1 MQDKKIAIITSVIP
15 KLNLAFQQNSLPLIT
30 EIELRNSSQQSF
42 RDLELV
48 LTSSPGFLVERT
60 WFLDKLAADS
70 QVILEDIRVE
80 LNAEFLRAIH
90 ESLLGEM
97 TFTLRSGTELLD
109 VKTQKVEL
117 LAKDEWVGTRILP
130 EILAAF
136 VQPNDAAVQAILRDA
151 SKMLEAGGQLASIEG
166 YQSKSPRRVAIIVSA
181 LWSAVCKLDLSYTN
195 PPASFEEE
203 GQRVRLPSKIAEN
216 RLATCLD
223 TSLLFASCLEQS
235 GLNALVIFT
244 KGHAFTGCWLS
255 DDDLSSAVIYDV
267 QALRKRC
274 QLNELIVFE
283 TTLCTN
289 KPPAKFSLAK
299 QAAEDKLNNDADF
312 VLAIDIKRARSA
324 RIKPLSDIELVS
336 GYQANVVVDDVEL
349 PVEIITDIP
358 EQSFYSDDN
367 PEIILDTPEARIENW
382 KRQLL
387 DLTMRNR
394 LLNFTSRTRA
404 IEINCNDIAS
414 LEDMLADHQQFKIIS
429 VDTLKLASDPRSEQL
444 YLQQHQ
450 ESLLTEQLQRH
461 LSKKELIA
469 NTNDK
474 KLTTDLLELYRT
486 AKESIQ
492 ESGANILYIAL
503 GFLNWSNGKDTLRI
517 YRAPLILIPIEITRK
532 SVSSGFKLQAHED
545 EPRFNPTLLE
555 LLKQDF
561 ALEIPELA
569 SNLPT
574 DEHGLDVKK
583 ILNILRIKIKD
594 IAGWEVEESVVVST
608 FSFAKYLMWND
619 LCERVDA
626 LKESAVVKH
635 LIESPR
641 DMYTGTGIEFP
652 DPRQLDAARHPRDT
666 FIPLLADSSQIA
678 AVYAAEAGKDFV
690 LIGPP
695 GTGKSQTIANMI
707 SQLLATGKTVLFVS
721 EKTAALE
728 VVYRRLLQVGLGE
741 HCLELHSAKA
751 KKSDVIAQLGK
762 AWGAVDISGMNWE
775 KEAERLAQ
783 VRGDLNLY
791 VERLHHRYP
800 NGLTPHQAMGVVIKY
815 SDVPVIKL
823 HWNSPAE
830 HSLEAFEAL
839 HEITNRIDA
848 NSIELAGIGLDVF
861 SQIATGEWSPSW
873 QSEVLS
879 LAGNVQQIVKALEY
893 TSNEYV
899 RHLGLNLI
907 FSQASQLVALQK
919 LAELLPDA
927 FAENYGF
934 GFSPQGAMQRKE
946 LLELSDLVEQFHRQ
960 MEGVKNPFKRS
971 ILDCDLEALK
981 NKWSESEE
989 KWFLAK
995 WLGKRSIKKA
1005 LGKNVGKKIHP
1016 QTLSGDFDNLIE
1028 AKRLQGKIAKYQH
1041 LGAVIGKY
1049 WEGVDSDTVWIR
1061 STCQWL
1067 DGVLSALVNAS
1078 ADTEQATANKQR
1090 IAQLVIDQNE
1100 LLERNAAI
1108 GAKGAAYLESLGH
1121 YQQHTGQLATV
1132 IGSQAGDVFKAT
1144 GETDLFQQ
1152 VIEQC
1157 DVWLAHKNKLRYWC
1171 AWRKVRQSAIS
1182 AGLATLIDG
1191 IEQGHTE
1198 DLSAKELLLVN
1209 YSRWWVNSVI
1219 DHDEVL
1225 RNFIPAEHRQKIE
1238 TYHQLDKDF
1247 MQLTQDYVRALLAAG
1262 IPKPQDI
1269 KKGSEWGVLARE
1281 IQKKTRHMPL
1291 RQLMSQMPEVI
1302 TKLTPCVMMS
1312 PMSIAQYLPA
1322 NSKAFDVVIFDEASQ
1337 ITVPDAI
1344 GAVARAKQAIVVGDP
1359 KQLSPSAFFAK
1370 RSGGDEYSDDFE
1382 EDMESILD
1390 ECLAANIPF
1399 INLNWHYRSRCESL
1413 ITFSNH
1419 KYYGGKL
1426 ITFPNNDTRGLSVYY
1441 HAVDSI
1447 YKEGQHRINR
1457 GEAVAIVEDIVAKLR
1472 QPGFTKSIGI
1482 VTFNM
1487 DQQKLISDLFE
1498 VARSQY
1504 PEIEPH
1510 FAEDKFDSVFVK
1522 NLESVQGDER
1532 DLIYFSITFGKDAAG
1547 KLSMNFGPMNQA
1559 GGTRRLNVA
1568 VTRAKEE
1575 MHVFAS
1581 LKPEQIDLSRT
1592 GAEGIRDLK
1601 HFLEY
1606 AQRGVSALTEAV
1618 GAPGGFFDSPFEQ
1631 AVAERLHSKGWIT
1644 HSQVGVSGFRID
1656 LGVINPDAPGRYLS
1670 AVECDGASYHSS
1682 ATARDRDFLRE
1693 QVLRGLGWEVIRIWS
1708 TDWWIDSQS
1717 ALEQVDKQLHQLLAD
1732 YRASLLATQTD
1743 LSVIASPEED
1753 YGTEEPVYNADAGD
1767 AYFINEEAHDQEH
1780 DGVNEVLKIF
1790 IDDNEVYSI
1799 KSDKEVGKQQFKD
1812 IHNDAHYYS
1821 DPQFRLFKSDLE
1833 WHIGCCETTTLET
1846 IVNGNTLT
1854 GTLVVTDG
1862 MVVGVGRAS
1871 KSLIKLPV
1879 TLRLS

>member
-30 EIELRNSSQQSF
+30 EIELRNSSEQCF
-42 RDLELV
+42 RDLKLV
-48 LTSSPGFLVERT
+48 LTSSPGFLIERT
-60 WFLDKLAADS
+60 WFIDKLAADT

-80 LNAEFLRAIH
+80 LKSDFLRAIH
-90 ESLLGEM
+90 ESLHGEM
-97 TFTLRSGTELLD
+97 TFTLKSGEEILD
-109 VKTQKVEL
+109 VETKKVEL

-136 VQPNDAAVQAILRDA
+136 VQPNDSAVQAILRDA

-166 YQSKSPRRVAIIVSA
+166 YQSKSPRRVAIIISA
-181 LWSAVCKLDLSYTN
+181 LWSAVCKLDLSYAN

-203 GQRVRLPSKIAEN
+203 GQRIRLPSKIAET

-255 DDDLSSAVIYDV
+255 DDDLSSAVIYDA
-267 QALRKRC
+267 QSLRKRC

-283 TTLCTN
+283 TTLCSN

-299 QAAEDKLNNDADF
+299 QEAEDKLNNDEDF

-324 RIKPLSDIELVS
+324 RIKPLSDVELLV
-336 GYQANVVVDDVEL
+336 GYQTNVVVDEIEL

-358 EQSFYSDDN
+358 EQRFNSDN
-367 PEIILDTPEARIENW
+367 TPEILLDTPEARIENW

-394 LLNFTSRTRA
+394 LLNFTSRSRA
-404 IEINCNDIAS
+404 IEINCNDIGS
-414 LEDMLADHQQFKIIS
+414 LEDMLADNKQFKIIS
-429 VDTLKLASDPRSEQL
+429 IDTLNISNDPRSEQL

-450 ESLLTEQLQRH
+450 ENLLTEQLQRH

-469 NTNDK
+469 NTDSK
-474 KLTTDLLELYRT
+474 KLTTDLLELYRS

-492 ESGANILYIAL
+492 ESGANILYISL
-503 GFLNWSNGKDTLRI
+503 GFLNWSNGKDTLRV

-532 SVSSGFKLQAHED
+532 SVSSGFQLQAHED

-555 LLKQDF
+555 MLKQDF
-561 ALEIPELA
+561 ELDIPELE

-574 DEHGLDVKK
+574 DDHGLDVKK

-641 DMYTGTGIEFP
+641 DMYSGTGVEFP
-652 DPRQLDAARHPRDT
+652 DPRQLDTTRHPRDT

-728 VVYRRLLQVGLGE
+728 VVYRRLHQVGLGDN
-741 HCLELHSAKA
+741 CLELHSAKA

-762 AWGAVDISGMNWE
+762 AWGSVDTSGINWE
-775 KEAERLAQ
+775 KEAERLAK
-783 VRGDLNLY
+783 VRSDLNIY

-800 NGLTPHQAMGVVIKY
+800 NGLTAHQAMGVVIKY
-815 SDVPVIKL
+815 SDTPMIKL
-823 HWNSPAE
+823 HWHSPTE

-839 HEITNRIDA
+839 HDITDRIDA
-848 NSIELAGIGLDVF
+848 NSIELVGIGLDIF
-861 SQIATGEWSPSW
+861 SQISNGEWSPSW

-879 LAGNVQQIVKALEY
+879 LAGNVQQAVKTLEFA
-893 TSNEYV
+893 SNDYAQ
-899 RHLGLNLI
+899 HLGLNLV
-907 FSQASQLVALQK
+907 FNQSSQLVALQK

-946 LLELSDLVEQFHRQ
+946 LLELSELLEQFHSK
-960 MEGVKNPFKRS
+960 MEGVKNSFKRS
-971 ILDCDLEALK
+971 VLDCELEDLK
-981 NKWSESEE
+981 NKWLESEE
-989 KWFLAK
+989 KWFLPK
-995 WLGKRSIKKA
+995 WLNRRSVKKV
-1005 LGKNVGKKIHP
+1005 LGKYVGKKI
-1016 QTLSGDFDNLIE
+1016 TSANISRDLENLIE
-1028 AKRLQGKIAKYQH
+1028 AKDLQRKVAKYQH
-1041 LGAVIGKY
+1041 LGSVIGKY
-1049 WEGVDSDTVWIR
+1049 WEGVDSDTTWIR
-1061 STCQWL
+1061 CTCRWL
-1067 DGVLSALVNAS
+1067 DGVLSALANVS
-1078 ADTEQATANKQR
+1078 TDADQIIANKQR
-1090 IAQLVIDQNE
+1090 IAQLISDQNE
-1100 LLERNAAI
+1100 LLERNAPI
-1108 GAKGAAYLESLGH
+1108 GAKGAAYLEQFSY

-1132 IGSQAGDVFKAT
+1132 IGSQSVDVFKTT
-1144 GETDLFQQ
+1144 GETFLFQRI
-1152 VIEQC
+1152 IEQC
-1157 DVWLAHKNKLRYWC
+1157 DVWLTHKNKLRYWC
-1171 AWRKVRQSAIS
+1171 AWRKVRQIAIS
-1182 AGLATLIDG
+1182 SGLSALIDS
-1191 IEQGHTE
+1191 IEQGHTNN
-1198 DLSAKELLLVN
+1198 LSAKELLLVN

-1225 RNFIPAEHRQKIE
+1225 KNFIPAEHRQKIE
-1238 TYHQLDKDF
+1238 IYHQLDKDF
-1247 MQLTQDYVRALLAAG
+1247 MQLTQEYVRALLAAG
-1262 IPKPQDI
+1262 IPKPQEI

-1359 KQLSPSAFFAK
+1359 KQLSPSSFFAK
-1370 RSGGDEYSDDFE
+1370 KSGGDDYSDDLE

-1390 ECLAANIPF
+1390 ECLAANIPC

-1426 ITFPNNDTRGLSVYY
+1426 ITFPNNDTRGMSVHY

-1447 YKEGQHRINR
+1447 YKEGQNRINR
-1457 GEAVAIVEDIVAKLR
+1457 GEAAAIVEDIVTKLR
-1472 QPGFTKSIGI
+1472 QPSFDKSIGI
-1482 VTFNM
+1482 VTFNT

-1592 GAEGIRDLK
+1592 GAEGIKDLK

-1717 ALEQVDKQLHQLLAD
+1717 ALDHVDKQLHKLLAD
-1732 YRASLLATQTD
+1732 YRASLLTTQTD
-1743 LSVIASPEED
+1743 LSIITTEED
-1753 YGTEEPVYNADAGD
+1753 FGAEASIYNSNIGEEYILDA
-1767 AYFINEEAHDQEH
+1767 ETPDQEL
-1780 DGVNEVLKIF
+1780 ECTKKVLKIF
-1790 IDDNEVYSI
+1790 FNENEVYSCI
-1799 KSDKEVGKQQFKD
+1799 SDKDVGKQQFKD

-1821 DPQFRLFKSDLE
+1821 DPQFRLFKSDLD
-1833 WHIGCCETTTLET
+1833 WHIECCETAALET

-1854 GTLVVTDG
+1854 GSLIVTDG
-1862 MVVGVGRAS
+1862 MIVGVGRVS
-1871 KSLIKLPV
+1871 KSILKLPV
-1879 TLRLS
+1879 TLRLN

>member
-1 MQDKKIAIITSVIP
+1 MQDKNISIITSVIP

-30 EIELRNSSQQSF
+30 EIELKNSSQRSIH
-42 RDLELV
+42 DLELV
-48 LTSSPGFLVERT
+48 LTSTPGFLIGRT
-60 WFLDKLAADS
+60 WFIDKLAADT
-70 QVILEDIRVE
+70 QVILEDIRIE

-97 TFTLRSGTELLD
+97 TFTLRSGAEVLD
-109 VKTQKVEL
+109 VKTNKVEL

-136 VQPNDAAVQAILRDA
+136 VQPNDAVVQAILRDA
-151 SKMLEAGGQLASIEG
+151 SKMLETSGQLASIEG
-166 YQSKSPRRVAIIVSA
+166 YQSKSPRRVATIVSA
-181 LWSAVCKLDLSYTN
+181 LWSAVCKLDLSYTT
-195 PPASFEEE
+195 PPASFENE
-203 GQRVRLPSKIAEN
+203 GQRVRLPSKIAET

-255 DDDLSSAVIYDV
+255 DDDLSSAVIYDA

-299 QAAEDKLNNDADF
+299 QEAEDHLNNDAEF

-324 RIKPLSDIELVS
+324 RIKPLSDIELAG
-336 GYQANVVVDDVEL
+336 GYQANIVVDEIEL
-349 PVEIITDIP
+349 PVEIIIDIP
-358 EQSFYSDDN
+358 EQSFDAN
-367 PEIILDTPEARIENW
+367 NAPEIILDTPEARIENW

-404 IEINCNDIAS
+404 IEINCLDIAS
-414 LEDMLADHQQFKIIS
+414 LEDMLADNHKFKIIS
-429 VDTLKLASDPRSEQL
+429 IDTLNVDSDPRSEHL
-444 YLQQHQ
+444 HLQQHQ
-450 ESLLTEQLQRH
+450 ENLLTEQLQRH
-461 LSKKELIA
+461 LSRKELIA
-469 NTNDK
+469 NTDSK
-474 KLTTDLLELYRT
+474 KLTTDLLELYRS
-486 AKESIQ
+486 AKESVQ
-492 ESGANILYIAL
+492 ESGVNILYIAL
-503 GFLNWSNGKDTLRI
+503 GFLDWTNKDAQRI

-532 SVSSGFKLQAHED
+532 SVNSGFQLQAHED

-555 LLKQDF
+555 MLKQNF
-561 ALEIPELA
+561 ALEIPELEG
-569 SNLPT
+569 NLPT

-594 IAGWEVEESVVVST
+594 IVGWEVEESVVVST

-641 DMYTGTGIEFP
+641 DMYAGTGIEFP
-652 DPRQLDAARHPRDT
+652 NPRQLDASRHPRDT

-728 VVYRRLLQVGLGE
+728 VVYRRLHLVGLGE

-762 AWGAVDISGMNWE
+762 AWGVVDISGLNWE

-783 VRGDLNLY
+783 VRSDLNKY
-791 VERLHHRYP
+791 VDRLHHRYP

-815 SDVPVIKL
+815 SDVPVVKL
-823 HWNSPAE
+823 HWHSPAE

-839 HEITNRIDA
+839 HDITNRIDA
-848 NSIELAGIGLDVF
+848 NSIELTGIGLDVF
-861 SQIATGEWSPSW
+861 SQITTGEWSPTW
-873 QSEVLS
+873 QSEVLG
-879 LAGNVQQIVKALEY
+879 LAGGAQQVIKALEFA
-893 TSNEYV
+893 SNEYAQ
-899 RHLGLNLI
+899 HLGLNLT
-907 FSQASQLVALQK
+907 FNQLSQIVALQK
-919 LAELLPDA
+919 LAALLPDA

-934 GFSPQGAMQRKE
+934 GFLPQAPVQRKE
-946 LLELSDLVEQFHRQ
+946 LLELSDLVEQFHSR
-960 MEGVKNPFKRS
+960 MKDVKNHFKRAA
-971 ILDCDLEALK
+971 LDCDLEDLK
-981 NKWSESEE
+981 DKWLESEE

-995 WLGKRSIKKA
+995 WLGKRSVKKA
-1005 LGKNVGKKIHP
+1005 LGKNIGKKIHP
-1016 QTLSGDFDNLIE
+1016 EHMLDDFDGLIE
-1028 AKRLQGKIAKYQH
+1028 AKNFQVKILKYQH
-1041 LGAVIGKY
+1041 LSSVVGKY
-1049 WEGVDSDTVWIR
+1049 WEGVDSDTAWIR
-1061 STCQWL
+1061 SACDWM
-1067 DGVLSALVNAS
+1067 DGVLSALANVSTDA
-1078 ADTEQATANKQR
+1078 EQMVANKQR
-1090 IAQLVIDQNE
+1090 ISLLVIDQNE
-1100 LLERNAAI
+1100 LLERNATI
-1108 GAKGAAYLESLGH
+1108 GAKGAAFIEQFSH
-1121 YQQHTGQLATV
+1121 YQQHAEQLATV

-1144 GETDLFQQ
+1144 GENDFFQR

-1157 DVWLAHKNKLRYWC
+1157 DAWLVHKNKLFYWC
-1171 AWRKVRQSAIS
+1171 AWRKVRQDAIS
-1182 AGLATLIDG
+1182 AGLASLIDS
-1191 IEQGHTE
+1191 IEQGYT
-1198 DLSAKELLLVN
+1198 DGLSAKELLLVN

-1219 DHDEVL
+1219 DYDEVL

-1238 TYHQLDKDF
+1238 TYHQLDTDF
-1247 MQLTQDYVRALLAAG
+1247 MQLTQEYVRALLASN
-1262 IPKPQDI
+1262 IPKVQDI
-1269 KKGSEWGVLARE
+1269 EKGSEWGVLARE

-1337 ITVPDAI
+1337 ITVSDAI

-1359 KQLSPSAFFAK
+1359 KQLSPSSFFAK
-1370 RSGGDEYSDDFE
+1370 KSGNDEYSDDFE

-1390 ECLAANIPF
+1390 ECLAANIPCM
-1399 INLNWHYRSRCESL
+1399 NLNWHYRSRCESL

-1426 ITFPNNDTRGLSVYY
+1426 VTFPNNDTRGMSVHY

-1447 YKEGQHRINR
+1447 YKEGQNRINR
-1457 GEAVAIVEDIVAKLR
+1457 GEAEAIVEDIVTKLR
-1472 QPGFTKSIGI
+1472 QSGFNKSIGI

-1575 MHVFAS
+1575 MHVFTS

-1631 AVAERLHSKGWIT
+1631 AVAERLHAKGWVT

-1656 LGVINPDAPGRYLS
+1656 LGVINPDAPGLYLS

-1717 ALEQVDKQLHQLLAD
+1717 ALEHVDEKLHKLLAE
-1732 YRASLLATQTD
+1732 YRAK
-1743 LSVIASPEED
+1743 
-1753 YGTEEPVYNADAGD
+1753 
-1767 AYFINEEAHDQEH
+1767 F
-1780 DGVNEVLKIF
+1780 
-1790 IDDNEVYSI
+1790 
-1799 KSDKEVGKQQFKD
+1799 
-1812 IHNDAHYYS
+1812 
-1821 DPQFRLFKSDLE
+1821 
-1833 WHIGCCETTTLET
+1833 
-1846 IVNGNTLT
+1846 
-1854 GTLVVTDG
+1854 
-1862 MVVGVGRAS
+1862 
-1871 KSLIKLPV
+1871 
-1879 TLRLS
+1879 

>member
-1 MQDKKIAIITSVIP
+1 MQHKKIEIVISVIP

-48 LTSSPGFLVERT
+48 LTSSPGFLIERT
-60 WFLDKLAADS
+60 WFIDKLAPDT
-70 QVILEDIRVE
+70 QVILEDIRIE

-90 ESLLGEM
+90 ESLQGEM
-97 TFTLRSGTELLD
+97 TFTLRSSAEVLA
-109 VKTQKVEL
+109 VKTNKIEL

-151 SKMLEAGGQLASIEG
+151 SKMLETSDQLASIEG
-166 YQSKSPRRVAIIVSA
+166 YQSKSPRRVANIVSA
-181 LWSAVCKLDLSYTN
+181 LWSAVCKLDLSYTT

-203 GQRVRLPSKIAEN
+203 GQRVRLPSKIAET

-223 TSLLFASCLEQS
+223 SSLLFASCLEQS
-235 GLNALVIFT
+235 GLNALIIFT

-255 DDDLSSAVIYDV
+255 DDDLSSAVIYDA

-299 QAAEDKLNNDADF
+299 QEAEDKLNNDVEF

-324 RIKPLSDIELVS
+324 RIKPLSDIDLAG
-336 GYQANVVVDDVEL
+336 GYQANVVVGEVEL
-349 PVEIITDIP
+349 PVEIISDIP
-358 EQSFYSDDN
+358 EQNFDADDV

-404 IEINCNDIAS
+404 IEINCLDLAS
-414 LEDMLADHQQFKIIS
+414 LEDMLADNHKFKIIS
-429 VDTLKLASDPRSEQL
+429 VDTLKLDSDPRSEHL
-444 YLQQHQ
+444 HLQQHQ
-450 ESLLTEQLQRH
+450 ENLLTEQLQRH
-461 LSKKELIA
+461 LSRKELIA
-469 NTNDK
+469 NTDSK
-474 KLTTDLLELYRT
+474 KLTTDLLELYRS
-486 AKESIQ
+486 AKESVQ
-492 ESGANILYIAL
+492 ESGVNILYIAL
-503 GFLNWSNGKDTLRI
+503 GFLDWTNGKDAQRI

-532 SVSSGFKLQAHED
+532 SVNSGFQLQAHED

-555 LLKQDF
+555 MLKQDF
-561 ALEIPELA
+561 ALEIPELEG
-569 SNLPT
+569 NLPT

-594 IAGWEVEESVVVST
+594 IVGWEVEESVVVST

-626 LKESAVVKH
+626 LKESAVVNH

-641 DMYTGTGIEFP
+641 DMYTGTGVEFP

-728 VVYRRLLQVGLGE
+728 VVYRRLHQVGLGE

-762 AWGAVDISGMNWE
+762 AWGLIDIPGLNWE

-783 VRGDLNLY
+783 VRSDLNKY
-791 VERLHHRYP
+791 VDRLHLRYP

-815 SDVPVIKL
+815 SDVPVVKL
-823 HWNSPAE
+823 HWSSPDE
-830 HSLEAFEAL
+830 HSLTAFEAL
-839 HEITNRIDA
+839 HDITNRIDA
-848 NSIELAGIGLDVF
+848 NSIELAGIGLDIF

-873 QSEVLS
+873 QSEVLG
-879 LAGNVQQIVKALEY
+879 LAGGAQQVVKALEFA
-893 TSNEYV
+893 SNEYAQY
-899 RHLGLNLI
+899 LGLDLTFNQLP
-907 FSQASQLVALQK
+907 QLVALQK
-919 LAELLPDA
+919 LATLLPDA

-934 GFSPQGAMQRKE
+934 GFLPQGPMQRKE
-946 LLELSDLVEQFHRQ
+946 LIELSDLVEQFHER
-960 MEGVKNPFKRS
+960 MKDVKNPFKRS
-971 ILDCDLEALK
+971 VFDCELEELK
-981 NKWSESEE
+981 NTWLESEQ

-995 WLGKRSIKKA
+995 WLGKRSVKKA
-1005 LGKNVGKKIHP
+1005 LGKNIGKKIHP
-1016 QTLSGDFDNLIE
+1016 ENMSDDFDNLIE
-1028 AKRLQGKIAKYQH
+1028 AKHLQGKILKYQH
-1041 LGAVIGKY
+1041 LSSVIGKY
-1049 WEGVDSDTVWIR
+1049 WEGVDSDAVWIR
-1061 STCQWL
+1061 MACQWM
-1067 DGVLSALVNAS
+1067 DSVLSALANVSTDA
-1078 ADTEQATANKQR
+1078 EQMVANKQR
-1090 IAQLVIDQNE
+1090 ISLLVIDQNE
-1100 LLERNAAI
+1100 LLERNATI
-1108 GAKGAAYLESLGH
+1108 GAKGAAYIEQFSH
-1121 YQQHTGQLATV
+1121 YQQHAGQLASV
-1132 IGSQAGDVFKAT
+1132 IGSQAGDVFKAS
-1144 GETDLFQQ
+1144 GENDFFQR
-1152 VIEQC
+1152 VVEQC
-1157 DVWLAHKNKLRYWC
+1157 DAWLTHKNKLFYWC
-1171 AWRKVRQSAIS
+1171 AWRKVRQDAIY
-1182 AGLATLIDG
+1182 AGLASLIDG
-1191 IEQGHTE
+1191 IEQGYT
-1198 DLSAKELLLVN
+1198 DGLSTKELLLVN

-1225 RNFIPAEHRQKIE
+1225 KNFIPAEHRQKIE
-1238 TYHQLDKDF
+1238 MYHQLDTDF
-1247 MQLTQDYVRALLAAG
+1247 MQLTQEYVKALLAAG

-1337 ITVPDAI
+1337 ITVSDAI

-1359 KQLSPSAFFAK
+1359 KQLSPSSFFAK
-1370 RSGGDEYSDDFE
+1370 KSGNDEYSDDFE

-1390 ECLAANIPF
+1390 ECLAANIPCM
-1399 INLNWHYRSRCESL
+1399 NLNWHYRSRCESL

-1426 ITFPNNDTRGLSVYY
+1426 VTFPNNDTRGMSVHY
-1441 HAVDSI
+1441 HAIDSI
-1447 YKEGQHRINR
+1447 YKEGQNRINR
-1457 GEAVAIVEDIVAKLR
+1457 GEAEAIVGDIVTKLR
-1472 QPGFTKSIGI
+1472 QPDFKKSIGI

-1592 GAEGIRDLK
+1592 AAEGIRDLK

-1631 AVAERLHSKGWIT
+1631 AVAERLHAKGWVT

-1656 LGVINPDAPGRYLS
+1656 LGVINPDAPGLYLS

-1708 TDWWIDSQS
+1708 TDWWIDSES
-1717 ALEQVDKQLHQLLAD
+1717 ALKHVDEQLHKLLAE
-1732 YRASLLATQTD
+1732 YRA
-1743 LSVIASPEED
+1743 
-1753 YGTEEPVYNADAGD
+1753 
-1767 AYFINEEAHDQEH
+1767 
-1780 DGVNEVLKIF
+1780 
-1790 IDDNEVYSI
+1790 
-1799 KSDKEVGKQQFKD
+1799 KS
-1812 IHNDAHYYS
+1812 
-1821 DPQFRLFKSDLE
+1821 
-1833 WHIGCCETTTLET
+1833 
-1846 IVNGNTLT
+1846 
-1854 GTLVVTDG
+1854 
-1862 MVVGVGRAS
+1862 
-1871 KSLIKLPV
+1871 
-1879 TLRLS
+1879 

>member
-1 MQDKKIAIITSVIP
+1 M
-15 KLNLAFQQNSLPLIT
+15 
-30 EIELRNSSQQSF
+30 
-42 RDLELV
+42 
-48 LTSSPGFLVERT
+48 
-60 WFLDKLAADS
+60 
-70 QVILEDIRVE
+70 
-80 LNAEFLRAIH
+80 
-90 ESLLGEM
+90 
-97 TFTLRSGTELLD
+97 
-109 VKTQKVEL
+109 
-117 LAKDEWVGTRILP
+117 
-130 EILAAF
+130 
-136 VQPNDAAVQAILRDA
+136 
-151 SKMLEAGGQLASIEG
+151 
-166 YQSKSPRRVAIIVSA
+166 
-181 LWSAVCKLDLSYTN
+181 
-195 PPASFEEE
+195 
-203 GQRVRLPSKIAEN
+203 
-216 RLATCLD
+216 
-223 TSLLFASCLEQS
+223 
-235 GLNALVIFT
+235 
-244 KGHAFTGCWLS
+244 
-255 DDDLSSAVIYDV
+255 
-267 QALRKRC
+267 
-274 QLNELIVFE
+274 
-283 TTLCTN
+283 
-289 KPPAKFSLAK
+289 AK
-299 QAAEDKLNNDADF
+299 QEAEDKLNHDTEF

-336 GYQANVVVDDVEL
+336 GYQANVIVDEVDL

-358 EQSFYSDDN
+358 EQSFHSDN
-367 PEIILDTPEARIENW
+367 VSASVLDTPEARIENW

-394 LLNFTSRTRA
+394 LLNFTSRSRA
-404 IEINCNDIAS
+404 IEINCIDIAS
-414 LEDMLADHQQFKIIS
+414 LEDMLADNQKFKILS
-429 VDTLKLASDPRSEQL
+429 VDALKLASDPRSEQL
-444 YLQQHQ
+444 HLQLHQ
-450 ESLLTEQLQRH
+450 ESLLNEQLQRH

-469 NTNDK
+469 NTDSK

-503 GFLNWSNGKDTLRI
+503 GFLNWSNGKDTLRA

-532 SVSSGFKLQAHED
+532 SVSSGFQLQAHED

-555 LLKQDF
+555 MLKQDF
-561 ALEIPELA
+561 ALEIPEFKA
-569 SNLPT
+569 KLPT

-583 ILNILRIKIKD
+583 ILTILRIKIKD
-594 IAGWEVEESVVVST
+594 IAGWEVEESVVIST
-608 FSFAKYLMWND
+608 FSFAKYLMWSD
-619 LCERVDA
+619 LCERIDA

-635 LIESPR
+635 LIENPR
-641 DMYTGTGIEFP
+641 DMYSGTGIEFP
-652 DPRQLDAARHPRDT
+652 DPRQLDAARHPRDS

-728 VVYRRLLQVGLGE
+728 VVYRRLHQVGLGE

-762 AWGAVDISGMNWE
+762 AWGSVNCSWQNWE
-775 KEAERLAQ
+775 KEAQRLAL
-783 VRGDLNLY
+783 VRSDLNKY

-815 SDVPVIKL
+815 SDVPVVKL
-823 HWNSPAE
+823 HWHSPEE

-839 HEITNRIDA
+839 HDITNRIDA
-848 NSIELAGIGLDVF
+848 NRIELASIGVDIF
-861 SQIATGEWSPSW
+861 SHIATVEWSPSW

-879 LAGNVQQIVKALEY
+879 LAGGAQQIVKALELA
-893 TSNEYV
+893 SNEYAQ
-899 RHLGLNLI
+899 HLGLSLTFNQ
-907 FSQASQLVALQK
+907 FSQLIALQK

-927 FAENYGF
+927 FGENYGY
-934 GFSPQGAMQRKE
+934 GFLPQGAMQRKE
-946 LLELSDLVEQFHRQ
+946 LLELSDLVEQFHSR
-960 MEGVKNPFKRS
+960 MNGVRNPFKRS
-971 ILDCDLEALK
+971 VLNCELEDFK
-981 NKWSESEE
+981 DKWIESEE
-989 KWFLAK
+989 KGFLAK
-995 WLGKRSIKKA
+995 WLGKRSVKKA

-1016 QTLSGDFDNLIE
+1016 ESIPDDFAKLIE
-1028 AKRLQGKIAKYQH
+1028 AKHLQEKIVKYQH

-1061 STCQWL
+1061 TACQWL
-1067 DGVLSALVNAS
+1067 DGVLSALANIS
-1078 ADTEQATANKQR
+1078 ADAEQAAANKQR

-1100 LLERNAAI
+1100 LLERNAPI
-1108 GAKGAAYLESLGH
+1108 GSKGAAYLEQFSH
-1121 YQQHTGQLATV
+1121 YQQHAGQLATV
-1132 IGSQAGDVFKAT
+1132 IGSQSGDVFKAT
-1144 GETDLFQQ
+1144 GENDFFQG

-1157 DVWLAHKNKLRYWC
+1157 DVWLTNKNKLRYWC
-1171 AWRKVRQSAIS
+1171 AWRKVRQHAIS
-1182 AGLATLIDG
+1182 AGLASLIDG
-1191 IEQGHTE
+1191 IEQGYT
-1198 DLSAKELLLVN
+1198 DGLSAKELLLVN

-1219 DHDEVL
+1219 DQDEVL
-1225 RNFIPAEHRQKIE
+1225 KNFIPAEHRQKIE
-1238 TYHQLDKDF
+1238 IYHQLDEDF
-1247 MQLTQDYVRALLAAG
+1247 MQLTQDYVKALLAAG
-1262 IPKPQDI
+1262 IPKAQDI
-1269 KKGSEWGVLARE
+1269 ERGSEWGVLARE
-1281 IQKKTRHMPL
+1281 IQKKSRHMPL

-1359 KQLSPSAFFAK
+1359 KQLSPTAFFARK
-1370 RSGGDEYSDDFE
+1370 SGDDGYSDDIE

-1390 ECLAANIPF
+1390 ECLAANIPCM
-1399 INLNWHYRSRCESL
+1399 NLNWHYRSRCESL

-1426 ITFPNNDTRGLSVYY
+1426 VTFPNNDTRGMSVHY

-1447 YKEGQHRINR
+1447 YKEGQNRINR
-1457 GEAVAIVEDIVAKLR
+1457 GEAEAIVEDIVSRLR
-1472 QPGFTKSIGI
+1472 QPGFDKSIGI
-1482 VTFNM
+1482 VTFNT

-1498 VARSQY
+1498 VERSRY

-1510 FAEDKFDSVFVK
+1510 FADDKFDAVFIK

-1547 KLSMNFGPMNQA
+1547 KLSMNFGPMNQT
-1559 GGTRRLNVA
+1559 GGKRRLNVA

-1606 AQRGVSALTEAV
+1606 AQRGVCALTEAV

-1631 AVAERLHSKGWIT
+1631 AVAERLHAKGWVT

-1656 LGVINPDAPGRYLS
+1656 LGVINPDAPGLYLS
-1670 AVECDGASYHSS
+1670 AIECDGASYHSS

-1708 TDWWIDSQS
+1708 TDWWIDPQS
-1717 ALEQVDKQLHQLLAD
+1717 ALERVDEQLHTLLAD
-1732 YRASLLATQTD
+1732 YRTILIATHTD
-1743 LSVIASPEED
+1743 PSFFATIGGD
-1753 YGTEEPVYNADAGD
+1753 YGSEEPTHNS
-1767 AYFINEEAHDQEH
+1767 EETPDQESASFT
-1780 DGVNEVLKIF
+1780 EVVKIF
-1790 IDDNEVYSI
+1790 FNENEVYSI
-1799 KSDKEVGKQQFKD
+1799 ESDKALGRQQFKD
-1812 IHNDAHYYS
+1812 IHNDAYYYS
-1821 DPQFRLFKSDLE
+1821 DPQFRLFKSYSD
-1833 WHIGCCETTTLET
+1833 WHIEHCETATLET

-1854 GTLVVTDG
+1854 GLLVVTDG

-1871 KSLIKLPV
+1871 KKLIKLPV
-1879 TLRLS
+1879 TLKLS

>member
-1 MQDKKIAIITSVIP
+1 VQHKKIEIVTSVIP

-48 LTSSPGFLVERT
+48 LTSSPGFLIERT
-60 WFLDKLAADS
+60 WFIDKLAPDT
-70 QVILEDIRVE
+70 QVILEDIRIE

-90 ESLLGEM
+90 ESILGEM
-97 TFTLRSGTELLD
+97 TLTLRSGAELLD
-109 VKTQKVEL
+109 IKTNKVEL

-151 SKMLEAGGQLASIEG
+151 SKMLETSGQLASIEG
-166 YQSKSPRRVAIIVSA
+166 YQSKSPRRVANIVSA
-181 LWSAVCKLDLSYTN
+181 LWSAVCKLDLSYTT

-203 GQRVRLPSKIAEN
+203 GQRVRLPAKIAET

-223 TSLLFASCLEQS
+223 SSLLFASCLEQS
-235 GLNALVIFT
+235 GLNALIIFT

-255 DDDLSSAVIYDV
+255 DDDLSSAVIYDA

-299 QAAEDKLNNDADF
+299 QEAEDKLNNDVEF

-324 RIKPLSDIELVS
+324 RIKPLSDIDLAG
-336 GYQANVVVDDVEL
+336 GYQANVVVGEVEL
-349 PVEIITDIP
+349 PVEIISDIP
-358 EQSFYSDDN
+358 EQNFDADDV

-404 IEINCNDIAS
+404 IEINCLDIAS
-414 LEDMLADHQQFKIIS
+414 LEDMLADNHKFKIIS
-429 VDTLKLASDPRSEQL
+429 VDTLKLDSDPRSEHL
-444 YLQQHQ
+444 HLQQHQ
-450 ESLLTEQLQRH
+450 ENLLTEQLQRH
-461 LSKKELIA
+461 LSRKELIA
-469 NTNDK
+469 NTDSK
-474 KLTTDLLELYRT
+474 KLTTDLLELYRS
-486 AKESIQ
+486 AKESVQ
-492 ESGANILYIAL
+492 ESGVNILYIAL
-503 GFLNWSNGKDTLRI
+503 GFLDWTNGKDPQRI

-532 SVSSGFKLQAHED
+532 SVNSGFQLQAHED

-555 LLKQDF
+555 MLKQDF
-561 ALEIPELA
+561 ALEIPELEG
-569 SNLPT
+569 NLPT

-594 IAGWEVEESVVVST
+594 IVGWEVEESVVVST

-652 DPRQLDAARHPRDT
+652 DPRQLDATRHPRDT

-728 VVYRRLLQVGLGE
+728 VVYRRLHQVGLGE

-762 AWGAVDISGMNWE
+762 AWSSVDISGLNWE

-783 VRGDLNLY
+783 VRSDLNKY
-791 VERLHHRYP
+791 VDRLHHRYP

-815 SDVPVIKL
+815 SDVPVVKL
-823 HWNSPAE
+823 HWHSPAE

-839 HEITNRIDA
+839 HDITNRIDA
-848 NSIELAGIGLDVF
+848 NSVELTGIGLDVF
-861 SQIATGEWSPSW
+861 SQITTGEWSPTW
-873 QSEVLS
+873 QSEVLG
-879 LAGNVQQIVKALEY
+879 LAGAAQHVNKALEFA
-893 TSNEYV
+893 SNEYAE
-899 RHLGLNLI
+899 HLGLNLT
-907 FSQASQLVALQK
+907 FNQLPQLVALQK
-919 LAELLPDA
+919 LAALLPDA

-934 GFSPQGAMQRKE
+934 CFLPQAPVQRKE
-946 LLELSDLVEQFHRQ
+946 LLELSDLVERFHDR
-960 MEGVKNPFKRS
+960 MKGVKNPFKRS
-971 ILDCDLEALK
+971 VLDCELEELK
-981 NKWSESEE
+981 DKWLESGG

-995 WLGKRSIKKA
+995 WLGKRSVKRA

-1016 QTLSGDFDNLIE
+1016 ENISDDFDNLIE
-1028 AKRLQGKIAKYQH
+1028 AKHLQGKILKYQY
-1041 LGAVIGKY
+1041 LGAVIGKH

-1061 STCQWL
+1061 TACQWM
-1067 DGVLSALVNAS
+1067 DGVLSALANVS
-1078 ADTEQATANKQR
+1078 ADAEQMVANKQH
-1090 IAQLVIDQNE
+1090 ISLLVIDQNE
-1100 LLERNAAI
+1100 LLERNATI
-1108 GAKGAAYLESLGH
+1108 GAKGAAYLEQFSH
-1121 YQQHTGQLATV
+1121 YQQHAGQLASV
-1132 IGSQAGDVFKAT
+1132 IGSQAGDVFKAS
-1144 GETDLFQQ
+1144 GENDFFQR
-1152 VIEQC
+1152 VVEQC
-1157 DVWLAHKNKLRYWC
+1157 DAWLTHKNKLFYWC
-1171 AWRKVRQSAIS
+1171 AWRKVRQDAIY
-1182 AGLATLIDG
+1182 AGLASLIDG
-1191 IEQGHTE
+1191 IEQGYT
-1198 DLSAKELLLVN
+1198 DGLSAKELLLVN

-1225 RNFIPAEHRQKIE
+1225 KNFIPAEHRQKIE
-1238 TYHQLDKDF
+1238 MYHQLDTDF
-1247 MQLTQDYVRALLAAG
+1247 MQLTQEYVKALLAAG

-1337 ITVPDAI
+1337 ITVSDAI

-1359 KQLSPSAFFAK
+1359 KQLSPSSFFAK
-1370 RSGGDEYSDDFE
+1370 KSGNDEYSDDFE

-1390 ECLAANIPF
+1390 ECLAANIPCM
-1399 INLNWHYRSRCESL
+1399 NLNWHYRSRCESL

-1426 ITFPNNDTRGLSVYY
+1426 VTFPNNDTRGMSVHY
-1441 HAVDSI
+1441 HAIDSI
-1447 YKEGQHRINR
+1447 YKEGQNRINR
-1457 GEAVAIVEDIVAKLR
+1457 GEAEAIVGDIVTKLR
-1472 QPGFTKSIGI
+1472 QPDFKKSIGI

-1592 GAEGIRDLK
+1592 AAEGIRDLK

-1631 AVAERLHSKGWIT
+1631 AVAERLHAKGWVT

-1656 LGVINPDAPGRYLS
+1656 LGVINPDAPGLYLS

-1717 ALEQVDKQLHQLLAD
+1717 ALEHVDEKLHKLLAE
-1732 YRASLLATQTD
+1732 YRAK
-1743 LSVIASPEED
+1743 
-1753 YGTEEPVYNADAGD
+1753 
-1767 AYFINEEAHDQEH
+1767 F
-1780 DGVNEVLKIF
+1780 
-1790 IDDNEVYSI
+1790 
-1799 KSDKEVGKQQFKD
+1799 
-1812 IHNDAHYYS
+1812 
-1821 DPQFRLFKSDLE
+1821 
-1833 WHIGCCETTTLET
+1833 
-1846 IVNGNTLT
+1846 
-1854 GTLVVTDG
+1854 
-1862 MVVGVGRAS
+1862 
-1871 KSLIKLPV
+1871 
-1879 TLRLS
+1879 

>member
-1 MQDKKIAIITSVIP
+1 MQDKKIEIVTAVIP

-30 EIELRNSSQQSF
+30 EIELRNISQQSF

-48 LTSSPGFLVERT
+48 LTSSPDFLVERI
-60 WFLDKLAADS
+60 WFIDRLTADT
-70 QVILEDIRVE
+70 QVILEDIRIE

-97 TFTLRSGTELLD
+97 TFTLRSGAELLD
-109 VKTQKVEL
+109 VKTNKVEL

-151 SKMLEAGGQLASIEG
+151 SKMLENSGQLASIEG
-166 YQSKSPRRVAIIVSA
+166 YQSKSPRRVANIVSA
-181 LWSAVCKLDLSYTN
+181 LWSAVCKMDLSYTT

-203 GQRVRLPSKIAEN
+203 GQRVRLPAKIAET

-255 DDDLSSAVIYDV
+255 DDDLSSAVIYDA

-299 QAAEDKLNNDADF
+299 QEAEDKLNNDAEF

-324 RIKPLSDIELVS
+324 RIKPLSDIELAG
-336 GYQANVVVDDVEL
+336 GYQANIVVDEIEL

-358 EQSFYSDDN
+358 EQSFDAN
-367 PEIILDTPEARIENW
+367 NAPEIILDTPEARIENW

-404 IEINCNDIAS
+404 IEINCLDIAS
-414 LEDMLADHQQFKIIS
+414 LEDMLADNHKFKIIS
-429 VDTLKLASDPRSEQL
+429 IDTLNVDSDPRSEHL
-444 YLQQHQ
+444 HLQQHQ
-450 ESLLTEQLQRH
+450 ENLLTEQLQRH

-469 NTNDK
+469 NTDSK
-474 KLTTDLLELYRT
+474 KLTTDLLELYRS
-486 AKESIQ
+486 AKESVQ
-492 ESGANILYIAL
+492 ESGVNILYIAL
-503 GFLNWSNGKDTLRI
+503 GFLDWTNKDAQRI

-532 SVSSGFKLQAHED
+532 SVNSGFQLQAHED

-555 LLKQDF
+555 MLKQNF
-561 ALEIPELA
+561 ALEIPELEG
-569 SNLPT
+569 NLPT

-594 IAGWEVEESVVVST
+594 IVGWEVEESVVVST

-652 DPRQLDAARHPRDT
+652 NPRQLDASRHPRDT

-728 VVYRRLLQVGLGE
+728 VVYRRLYQVGLGD

-762 AWGAVDISGMNWE
+762 AWGSVDISGLNWE

-783 VRGDLNLY
+783 VRSDLNKY
-791 VERLHHRYP
+791 VDRLHHRYP

-815 SDVPVIKL
+815 SDVPVVKL
-823 HWNSPAE
+823 HWHSPAE

-839 HEITNRIDA
+839 HDITNRIDA
-848 NSIELAGIGLDVF
+848 NSIELTGIGLDVF
-861 SQIATGEWSPSW
+861 SQITTGEWSPTW
-873 QSEVLS
+873 QSEVLG
-879 LAGNVQQIVKALEY
+879 LAGVAQQAIKALEFA
-893 TSNEYV
+893 SNEYAQ
-899 RHLGLNLI
+899 HLGLNLT
-907 FSQASQLVALQK
+907 FNQLSQIVALQK
-919 LAELLPDA
+919 LAALLPDA

-934 GFSPQGAMQRKE
+934 GFLPQAQVQRKE
-946 LLELSDLVEQFHRQ
+946 LLELSDLVEQFHSR
-960 MEGVKNPFKRS
+960 MKGVKNHFKRAA
-971 ILDCDLEALK
+971 LDCDLEDLK
-981 NKWSESEE
+981 DKWLESEE

-995 WLGKRSIKKA
+995 WLGKRSVKKA
-1005 LGKNVGKKIHP
+1005 FGKNIGKKIHP
-1016 QTLSGDFDNLIE
+1016 EHMSDDFDGLIE
-1028 AKRLQGKIAKYQH
+1028 AKNFQGKILKYQH
-1041 LGAVIGKY
+1041 LSSVVGKY
-1049 WEGVDSDTVWIR
+1049 WEGVDSDTAWIR
-1061 STCQWL
+1061 SACDWM
-1067 DGVLSALVNAS
+1067 DGVLSALANVSTDA
-1078 ADTEQATANKQR
+1078 EQMVANKQR
-1090 IAQLVIDQNE
+1090 IALLVIDQNE
-1100 LLERNAAI
+1100 LLERNATI
-1108 GAKGAAYLESLGH
+1108 GAKGAAFIEQFSH
-1121 YQQHTGQLATV
+1121 YQQHAEQLATV

-1144 GETDLFQQ
+1144 GENDFFQR

-1157 DVWLAHKNKLRYWC
+1157 DAWLAHKNKLFYWC
-1171 AWRKVRQSAIS
+1171 AWRKVRQDAIS
-1182 AGLATLIDG
+1182 AGLASLIDS
-1191 IEQGHTE
+1191 IEQGYT
-1198 DLSAKELLLVN
+1198 DGLSAKELLLVN

-1219 DHDEVL
+1219 DYDEVL

-1238 TYHQLDKDF
+1238 TYHQLDTDF
-1247 MQLTQDYVRALLAAG
+1247 MQLTQEYVRALLASN
-1262 IPKPQDI
+1262 IPKAQDI
-1269 KKGSEWGVLARE
+1269 EKGSEWGVLARE

-1291 RQLMSQMPEVI
+1291 RQLMGQMPEVI

-1337 ITVPDAI
+1337 ITVSDAI

-1359 KQLSPSAFFAK
+1359 KQLSPSSFFAK
-1370 RSGGDEYSDDFE
+1370 KSGNDEYSDDFE

-1390 ECLAANIPF
+1390 ECLAANIPCM
-1399 INLNWHYRSRCESL
+1399 NLNWHYRSRCESL

-1426 ITFPNNDTRGLSVYY
+1426 VTFPNNDTRGMSVHY

-1447 YKEGQHRINR
+1447 YKEGQNRINR
-1457 GEAVAIVEDIVAKLR
+1457 GEAEAIVEDIVTKLR
-1472 QPGFTKSIGI
+1472 QSGFNKSIGI

-1510 FAEDKFDSVFVK
+1510 FAEDKFDSLFVK

-1581 LKPEQIDLSRT
+1581 LKPDQIDLSRT
-1592 GAEGIRDLK
+1592 AAEGIRDLK

-1631 AVAERLHSKGWIT
+1631 AVAERLHAKGWVT

-1656 LGVINPDAPGRYLS
+1656 LGVINPDAPGLYLS

-1717 ALEQVDKQLHQLLAD
+1717 ALEHVDGKLNKLLAE
-1732 YRASLLATQTD
+1732 YRA
-1743 LSVIASPEED
+1743 
-1753 YGTEEPVYNADAGD
+1753 
-1767 AYFINEEAHDQEH
+1767 
-1780 DGVNEVLKIF
+1780 KI
-1790 IDDNEVYSI
+1790 
-1799 KSDKEVGKQQFKD
+1799 
-1812 IHNDAHYYS
+1812 
-1821 DPQFRLFKSDLE
+1821 
-1833 WHIGCCETTTLET
+1833 
-1846 IVNGNTLT
+1846 
-1854 GTLVVTDG
+1854 
-1862 MVVGVGRAS
+1862 
-1871 KSLIKLPV
+1871 
-1879 TLRLS
+1879 

>member
-1 MQDKKIAIITSVIP
+1 MIITSVIS
-15 KLNLAFQQNSLPLIT
+15 KINLAFQQNSLPVIT
-30 EIELRNSSQQSF
+30 EIELKNSSQESF

-48 LTSSPGFLVERT
+48 LTSSPDFIIKRT
-60 WFLDKLAADS
+60 WFIDNLATDT
-70 QVILEDIRVE
+70 QVFLEDISVE
-80 LNAEFLRAIH
+80 LNAGFLRAIH
-90 ESLLGEM
+90 ESLQGEM
-97 TFTLRSGTELLD
+97 TFTLRSGTKVLA
-109 VKTQKVEL
+109 VKTNKVEL
-117 LAKDEWVGTRILP
+117 LAKDEWVGTKILP

-136 VQPNDAAVQAILRDA
+136 VQPNDSVVQTILRDT
-151 SKMLEAGGQLASIEG
+151 SKMLEASGQLASIEG
-166 YQSKSPRRVAIIVSA
+166 YQSKSPRRVANIISA
-181 LWSAVCKLDLSYTN
+181 LWSAVCKLDLSYAT

-203 GQRVRLPSKIAEN
+203 GQRIRLPSKIAET

-255 DDDLSSAVIYDV
+255 DDDLSSTVIYDA
-267 QALRKRC
+267 QSLRKRC

-283 TTLCTN
+283 TTLCTH

-299 QAAEDKLNNDADF
+299 QEAEDKLNNDADF

-324 RIKPLSDIELVS
+324 RIKPLSDIELAS
-336 GYQANVVVDDVEL
+336 GSQTNVVVDEVEL

-358 EQSFYSDDN
+358 EKSFYSNDV

-394 LLNFTSRTRA
+394 LLNFTNRTRA
-404 IEINCNDIAS
+404 IEIKCLDIAS
-414 LEDMLADHQQFKIIS
+414 LEDMLADNHKFKIIS
-429 VDTLKLASDPRSEQL
+429 ADTLKIDNDPRSEQL
-444 YLQQHQ
+444 HLQQHQ
-450 ESLLTEQLQRH
+450 ESLLNEKLQQH
-461 LSKKELIA
+461 LSRKELIA
-469 NTNDK
+469 NTDSK
-474 KLTTDLLELYRT
+474 KLTTDLLELYRS
-486 AKESIQ
+486 AKESVQ
-492 ESGANILYIAL
+492 ESGVNILYIAL
-503 GFLNWSNGKDTLRI
+503 GFLDWTNGKDTQRV
-517 YRAPLILIPIEITRK
+517 YRAPLILMPIEITRK
-532 SVSSGFKLQAHED
+532 SVNSGFLLQAHED

-555 LLKQDF
+555 MLKQDF
-561 ALEIPELA
+561 ALEIPELEG
-569 SNLPT
+569 SLPT
-574 DEHGLDVKK
+574 DEHGLDVNK
-583 ILNILRIKIKD
+583 ILTILRNKIKD
-594 IAGWEVEESVVVST
+594 IAGWEVEDSVVVST

-626 LKESAVVKH
+626 LKESPVVKH

-641 DMYTGTGIEFP
+641 DMYTGTGVDFP

-728 VVYRRLLQVGLGE
+728 VVYRRLHQVGLGE

-751 KKSDVIAQLGK
+751 KKSEVIAQLGK
-762 AWGAVDISGMNWE
+762 AWGSVDISELNWE
-775 KEAERLAQ
+775 KEAERLAK
-783 VRGDLNLY
+783 VRSDLNKY
-791 VERLHHRYP
+791 VDRLHHRYP

-815 SDVPVIKL
+815 IDVPVVKL
-823 HWNSPAE
+823 HWHSPDE
-830 HSLEAFEAL
+830 HSLTTFEAL
-839 HEITNRIDA
+839 HDITNRIDA
-848 NSIELAGIGLDVF
+848 NSIELAGIGLEIF

-873 QSEVLS
+873 QSEMLH
-879 LAGNVQQIVKALEY
+879 LAGGAQQIIKALEFA
-893 TSNEYV
+893 SNEYTK
-899 RHLGLNLI
+899 HLGLNLT
-907 FSQASQLVALQK
+907 FTQLPQLVALQK
-919 LAELLPDA
+919 LATLLPNA
-927 FAENYGF
+927 FAEDYGF
-934 GFSPQGAMQRKE
+934 GFLPQGSMQRKE
-946 LLELSDLVEQFHRQ
+946 LIELSELVDQFQQR
-960 MEGVKNPFKRS
+960 MKSVKNPFKRS
-971 ILDCDLEALK
+971 SFDCELEELRI
-981 NKWSESEE
+981 KWLESEE
-989 KWFLAK
+989 KWFLAE
-995 WLGKRSIKKA
+995 WLGKRSVKKL
-1005 LGKNVGKKIHP
+1005 LGKNIGKKIH
-1016 QTLSGDFDNLIE
+1016 SASMSVDFDNLIE
-1028 AKRLQGKIAKYQH
+1028 AKNLQEKILKYQH
-1041 LGAVIGKY
+1041 LSSVIGKY
-1049 WEGVDSDTVWIR
+1049 WDGVDSDIEWIR
-1061 STCQWL
+1061 TACQWI
-1067 DGVLSALVNAS
+1067 DGVLSALANMSANA
-1078 ADTEQATANKQR
+1078 EQVATNKQR
-1090 IAQLVIDQNE
+1090 ISLLVIDQNE
-1100 LLERNAAI
+1100 LLEHNAPI
-1108 GAKGAAYLESLGH
+1108 GAKGAAYLEQFNH
-1121 YQQHTGQLATV
+1121 YQQHAEQLATV

-1144 GETDLFQQ
+1144 GDNDFFQR

-1157 DVWLAHKNKLRYWC
+1157 DVWLSHKNKLRYWC
-1171 AWRKVRQSAIS
+1171 AWRKVRQDAIS
-1182 AGLATLIDG
+1182 AGLASLIDG
-1191 IEQGHTE
+1191 IEQGYT
-1198 DLSAKELLLVN
+1198 DGLSAKELLLVN

-1219 DHDEVL
+1219 DYDEVL
-1225 RNFIPAEHRQKIE
+1225 RKFIPAEHRQKIE
-1238 TYHQLDKDF
+1238 LYHQLDSDF
-1247 MQLTQDYVRALLAAG
+1247 MQLTQDYVRALLASN
-1262 IPKPQDI
+1262 IPKAQNI
-1269 KKGSEWGVLARE
+1269 EKGSEWGVLARE

-1291 RQLMSQMPEVI
+1291 RQLMSQMPDVI

-1337 ITVPDAI
+1337 ITVSDAI

-1359 KQLSPSAFFAK
+1359 KQLSPSSFFAK
-1370 RSGGDEYSDDFE
+1370 KSSGDEYSDDFE

-1390 ECLAANIPF
+1390 ECLAANIPCM
-1399 INLNWHYRSRCESL
+1399 NLNWHYRSRCESL

-1426 ITFPNNDTRGLSVYY
+1426 ITFPNNDTRGMSVHY
-1441 HAVDSI
+1441 HPVDSI
-1447 YKEGQHRINR
+1447 YKEGQNRINR
-1457 GEAVAIVEDIVAKLR
+1457 GEAEAIVEDIVTKLR
-1472 QPGFTKSIGI
+1472 QPDFNKSIGV

-1498 VARSQY
+1498 VARSQH

-1510 FAEDKFDSVFVK
+1510 FSEDKFDSVFVK

-1592 GAEGIRDLK
+1592 AAEGIRDLK

-1606 AQRGVSALTEAV
+1606 AQRGSSALIAAV

-1631 AVAERLHSKGWIT
+1631 AVAERLHAKGWIT

-1656 LGVINPDAPGRYLS
+1656 LGVINPDAPGLYLS
-1670 AVECDGASYHSS
+1670 AVECDGATYHSS

-1717 ALEQVDKQLHQLLAD
+1717 ALEHVDEKLHKLLAD
-1732 YRASLLATQTD
+1732 YRA
-1743 LSVIASPEED
+1743 
-1753 YGTEEPVYNADAGD
+1753 
-1767 AYFINEEAHDQEH
+1767 
-1780 DGVNEVLKIF
+1780 K
-1790 IDDNEVYSI
+1790 
-1799 KSDKEVGKQQFKD
+1799 
-1812 IHNDAHYYS
+1812 
-1821 DPQFRLFKSDLE
+1821 
-1833 WHIGCCETTTLET
+1833 C
-1846 IVNGNTLT
+1846 
-1854 GTLVVTDG
+1854 
-1862 MVVGVGRAS
+1862 
-1871 KSLIKLPV
+1871 
-1879 TLRLS
+1879 